1 MTMAIEGA
9 TREEATSRDRRGRQ
23 QSRAQA
29 MAMTRLRRVAWI
41 LILIVDAGFVA
52 WGAMA
57 AALPDHLLGPG
68 GTPILIAGYEGF
80 TNGSWSALA
89 AAAPLTAS
97 YIGVLFRMY
106 GVFNVAFGLMAS
118 AIAVTAF
125 RRGDGWTWWALLV
138 GNTIALVSAM
148 TYDRT
153 VNAIGPFE
161 LSEYL
166 GLAAILGALAVTAP
180 FLHAAGPGRVDGGKQ

>member
-1 MTMAIEGA
+1 MSNGREFGTRSKSMA
-9 TREEATSRDRRGRQ
+9 RR
-23 QSRAQA
+23 
-29 MAMTRLRRVAWI
+29 RRIAWI
-41 LILIVDAGFVA
+41 LILIADAGILL

-57 AALPDHLLGPG
+57 AALPDYLTGPG
-68 GTPILIAGYEGF
+68 GRPILIAGYEGF
-80 TNGSWSALA
+80 TKGSWSELMTT
-89 AAAPLTAS
+89 APMTAS

-125 RRGDGWTWWALLV
+125 RRGDPWAWWALLV
-138 GNTIALVSAM
+138 GNTIVFVAAM
-148 TYDRT
+148 TYDWT

-166 GLAAILGALAVTAP
+166 GLALIYGALVVTAP
-180 FLHAAGPGRVDGGKQ
+180 YSDRARTTSVS

>member
-1 MTMAIEGA
+1 MAVEMKDRQELGTWTTVT
-9 TREEATSRDRRGRQ
+9 TRR
-23 QSRAQA
+23 
-29 MAMTRLRRVAWI
+29 RRVALI

-57 AALPDHLLGPG
+57 AALPDHLLGPR
-68 GTPILIAGYEGF
+68 GTPILTAGYEGF
-80 TNGSWSALA
+80 SKGSWSELA
-89 AAAPLTAS
+89 STAPMTAK
-97 YIGVLFRMY
+97 YIDVLFRMY

-125 RRGDGWTWWALLV
+125 RRGDRWAWWALLA

-148 TYDRT
+148 RYDWS

-161 LSEYL
+161 LTEYL
-166 GLAAILGALAVTAP
+166 GLAAVWAALVVTAP
-180 FLHAAGPGRVDGGKQ
+180 PASRFKV